1 MKVLLTGGAGFI
13 GSHTAIDLI
22 SQGYEVLILDNLS
35 NSSTAPL
42 RCVEKITGVLPCF
55 IEGDI
60 RDGELLAEIFKNNK
74 INAVMHFAGL
84 KAVAESALS
93 PLKYYENNVSGTLS
107 LCAAMNKAGVFNLI
121 FSSSATVYGTSN
133 DIPFKEKSVSD
144 KQANPYGRSK
154 AMIEEVLAD
163 LAKSDER
170 WSIAIL
176 RYFNPIGAHH
186 SGLLGEAPNGIPNNL
201 VPFITQVLVGKL
213 DKLTVYG
220 NDFHTKD
227 GTGVRDYIHI
237 EDLSSGHIAA
247 LNFLEKNKGINI
259 WNLGS
264 GRGYSVLE
272 VIRAFELVSGKP
284 VPYVFS
290 ARRPGDVSECWADPS
305 KAFLD
310 LGWKASRCLNDM
322 ARDAW
327 HWEVSNLK

>member
-22 SQGYEVLILDNLS
+22 LKGYEVLILDNLS
-35 NSSTAPL
+35 NSSTASL
-42 RCVEKITGVLPCF
+42 RCIEKITGVLPSF

-60 RDGELLAEIFKNNK
+60 RDGELLAEVFKNNE

-84 KAVAESALS
+84 KAVAESSLF
-93 PLKYYENNVSGTLS
+93 PLKYYENNVAGTLA
-107 LCAAMNKAGVFNLI
+107 LCAAMNNAGVFNLI
-121 FSSSATVYGTSN
+121 FSSSATVYGVSN
-133 DIPFKEKSVSD
+133 KIPFKEESASD
-144 KQANPYGRSK
+144 NQANPYGRSK

-247 LNFLEKNKGINI
+247 LNFLENNKGINI

-264 GRGYSVLE
+264 GKGHSVLE
-272 VIRAFELVSGKP
+272 VIRAFEVVSGKP

-290 ARRPGDVSECWADPS
+290 ARRAGDVSECWADPS

-310 LGWKASRCLNDM
+310 LGWKASRSLNDM